1 VKNLD
6 IVGKRKIW
14 YTISIVAII
23 PGIISLLLFGL
34 KLGIDFKGGAVLEVS
49 NQNVNAETVTE
60 RGKELGYKDITV
72 TSGGSGTLIRFRD
85 DATGEKQENN
95 HQTFKA
101 QLAKEGYKEV
111 SYSVVGPS
119 VSKDISRNAVLS
131 IFAASIAIVLYI
143 AWAFRN
149 VPRPLTSWNFGLG
162 AIVALLHDSLFLIGT
177 FSLLGHFFDVEV
189 DALFVTAV
197 LTVIG
202 FSVHDTI
209 VVYDRIRESLRT
221 KRGSF
226 DEIVNNSIIETLA
239 RSLNTSVT
247 VLLTLLALFLFG
259 GASIKNFVLALI
271 LGIISGTYS
280 SIFNASQLLVS
291 WQHYKEKHPKK

>member
-1 VKNLD
+1 MKNLD
-6 IVGKRKIW
+6 IVDKRRIW
-14 YTISIVAII
+14 YAISIAVIV
-23 PGIISLLLFGL
+23 PGIISLFLFGL

-49 NQNVNAETVTE
+49 GTPTTEEVTE
-60 RGKELGYKDITV
+60 AAQGLEFKDITV
-72 TSGGSGTLIRFRD
+72 TPTGDGTLIRYRD
-85 DATGEKQENN
+85 DATGAQQEAN
-95 HQTFKA
+95 HQKVKQ
-101 QLAKEGYKEV
+101 QLAQEGFKER
-111 SYSVVGPS
+111 SFNVVGPS
-119 VSKDISRNAVLS
+119 VSKDISRNALLS
-131 IFAASIAIVLYI
+131 ILVASLAIVAYI

-149 VPRPLTSWNFGLG
+149 VPLPLTSWNFGVG
-162 AIVALLHDSLFLIGT
+162 AIIALLHDSILLLGV
-177 FSLLGHFFDVEV
+177 FSLLGHFFGIEV

-209 VVYDRIRESLRT
+209 VVYDRIRENLRS

-226 DEIVNNSIIETLA
+226 DEIVNNSIIETLS

-259 GASIKNFVLALI
+259 GDSIRTFVLALLI
-271 LGIISGTYS
+271 GIISGTYS

-291 WQHYKEKHPKK
+291 WEHYKEKHPKK

>member
-1 VKNLD
+1 
-6 IVGKRKIW
+6 
-14 YTISIVAII
+14 VAII

-85 DATGEKQENN
+85 DATGEKQESN

>member
-1 VKNLD
+1 MKNLD

-23 PGIISLLLFGL
+23 PGLISLLLFGL
-34 KLGIDFKGGAVLEVS
+34 KLGIDFKGGAVLEINTQNADVS
-49 NQNVNAETVTE
+49 VITTQGA
-60 RGKELGYKDITV
+60 KLGYKDITV
-72 TSGGSGTLIRFRD
+72 TPSGGGTLVRFRD
-85 DATGEKQENN
+85 DATGAKQESN
-95 HQTFKA
+95 HQDFKSA
-101 QLAKEGYKEV
+101 LSQKGYKEV

-119 VSKDISRNAVLS
+119 VSKDITRNALLS
-131 IFAASIAIVLYI
+131 ILVASLAIVLYI

-149 VPRPLTSWNFGLG
+149 VPLPLTSWNFGVA
-162 AIVALLHDSLFLIGT
+162 AIVALLHDALLLIGS
-177 FSLLGHFFDVEV
+177 FSLLGHFFGIEV

-209 VVYDRIRESLRT
+209 VVFDRVRENLRS
-221 KRGSF
+221 KRGDF

-239 RSLNTSVT
+239 RSLNTSLT
-247 VLLTLLALFLFG
+247 VLLTLLALYLFG
-259 GASIKNFVLALI
+259 GASIKTFVLALLI
-271 LGIISGTYS
+271 GIVSGTYS

-291 WQHYKEKHPKK
+291 WEHYKIKHPKK

>member
-1 VKNLD
+1 MKNLD

-14 YTISIVAII
+14 YAISIVAII
-23 PGIISLLLFGL
+23 PGIISLFLFGL
-34 KLGIDFKGGAVLEVS
+34 KLGIDFKGGAVLEVKGTDVS
-49 NQNVNAETVTE
+49 VEVITAQGT
-60 RGKELGYKDITV
+60 KLGYKDITV
-72 TSGGSGTLIRFRD
+72 TPSGDSTLVRFRD
-85 DATGEKQENN
+85 DAEGAKQEAN
-95 HQTFKA
+95 HQSFK
-101 QLAKEGYKEV
+101 LALNEKGYKEI
-111 SYSVVGPS
+111 SYNVVGPS
-119 VSKDISRNAVLS
+119 VSKDISRNALFS
-131 IFAASIAIVLYI
+131 IIVASLAIVLYI

-149 VPRPLTSWNFGLG
+149 VPLPLTSWNFGLG
-162 AIVALLHDSLFLIGT
+162 AIVALLHDSLFLLGM
-177 FSLLGHFFDVEV
+177 FSLMGHFFGVEV

-209 VVYDRIRESLRT
+209 VVYDRIRENLRS

-259 GASIKNFVLALI
+259 GASIKNFVLALL

-291 WQHYKEKHPKK
+291 WEHYKVKHPKK

>member
-1 VKNLD
+1 MKNLD

-14 YTISIVAII
+14 YAISIAAII
-23 PGIISLLLFGL
+23 PGIISLALFGL
-34 KLGIDFKGGAVLEVS
+34 KLGIDFKGGAVLEIAGT
-49 NQNVNAETVTE
+49 VNEATV
-60 RGKELGYKDITV
+60 RDLANAQGYKDV
-72 TSGGSGTLIRFRD
+72 TIARSNDATLVRFRD
-85 DATGEKQENN
+85 DESAAEQEKN
-95 HQTFKA
+95 HAEFKKDL
-101 QLAKEGYKEV
+101 QAKGYKEV
-111 SYSVVGPS
+111 GYSVVGPS
-119 VSKDISRNAVLS
+119 VSRDITRNALLS
-131 IFAASIAIVLYI
+131 IMVASIAIVIYI

-149 VPRPLTSWNFGLG
+149 VPLPLTSWNFGIG
-162 AIVALLHDSLFLIGT
+162 AIIALLHDSIFLIGT
-177 FSLLGHFFDVEV
+177 FSLLGHFFDIEV

-209 VVYDRIRESLRT
+209 VVYDRIRENLRS

-239 RSLNTSVT
+239 RSLNTSLT

-259 GASIKNFVLALI
+259 GASIKTFVLALL

-291 WQHYKEKHPKK
+291 WEHYKEKHPKK

>member
-1 VKNLD
+1 MKNLD
-6 IVGKRKIW
+6 IVGKRKLW
-14 YTISIVAII
+14 YGISIAVIV
-23 PGIISLLLFGL
+23 PGIISLALFGL

-49 NQNVNAETVTE
+49 GSVDEATVQ
-60 RGKELGYKDITV
+60 ELADQQGYKDV
-72 TSGGSGTLIRFRD
+72 TIATSDKGTLIRFRD
-85 DATGEKQENN
+85 DEKPAEQEAN
-95 HQTFKA
+95 HKAFKA
-101 QLAKEGYKEV
+101 DLAAQGYQET

-119 VSKDISRNAVLS
+119 VSRDITRNALLS
-131 IFAASIAIVLYI
+131 ILVASIAIVMYI

-149 VPRPLTSWNFGLG
+149 VPPPLTSWNFGVG
-162 AIVALLHDSLFLIGT
+162 AIIALLHDSIFLIGT

-209 VVYDRIRESLRT
+209 VVYDRIRENLRS

-226 DEIVNNSIIETLA
+226 DDIVNNSIIETLA
-239 RSLNTSVT
+239 RSLNTSLT

-259 GASIKNFVLALI
+259 GASIKNFVLALL

-291 WQHYKEKHPKK
+291 WEHYKEKHPRK

>member
-1 VKNLD
+1 VKSLD

-23 PGIISLLLFGL
+23 PGLISLALFGL

-49 NQNVNAETVTE
+49 GTVDESTI
-60 RGKELGYKDITV
+60 RDLAAKQGYKDVTV
-72 TSGGSGTLIRFRD
+72 AVSDKVTLIRFRD
-85 DATGEKQENN
+85 DEKPAEQEAN
-95 HQTFKA
+95 HKDFKTDL
-101 QLAKEGYKEV
+101 QSKGYKEV

-119 VSKDISRNAVLS
+119 VSRDITRNALLS
-131 IFAASIAIVLYI
+131 ILVASLAIVLYI

-149 VPRPLTSWNFGLG
+149 VPLPLTSWNFGVG

-177 FSLLGHFFDVEV
+177 FSLLGHFFGVEV

-209 VVYDRIRESLRT
+209 VVFDRTRENLRS

-239 RSLNTSVT
+239 RSLNTSLT

-259 GASIKNFVLALI
+259 GASIKNFVLALL